1 MNIPVLPPQVSHGC
15 VSKILARFNDTG
27 SVMPGTIGGSK
38 PRVTTGRVVDA
49 IRRYKDKDPGIF
61 AWEIRDKLLADGIC
75 DKYNVP
81 SVSSISRILRN
92 RMSPVGQTSM
102 MSSGMRSPPYAA
114 IVMEDM
120 VGFGSGS
127 TAGGFKSG
135 GGGGSGCSGSV
146 GVAGTAA
153 VAAVAAAA
161 AGDLR
166 LDCSRFYG
174 PLYPYAMAAAAAASS
189 YPNSCAMAAAELR
202 NSCGDSRINGIGSSS
217 ASGNG
222 CYRTPPSG
230 YAGNDSA
237 MSLNCF
243 GAAASGRDGLSA
255 AYHQYQQQQQQQ
267 YQRNAAV
274 ACGKSP
280 ASSPLPFSSV
290 SSTATSP
297 LTSSHTNNRQSGIPP
312 PPNSINPAAAAA
324 AAAAAAVAL
333 RAAAAAASGSCVHPP
348 PPMSS
353 CWPSAYSV
361 TDILGFRSPLLGD
374 GAGNSNDSSAAA
386 AAAAAMMTAIGS
398 SVVDSSPS
406 SSSSLKSNA
415 VSFPPQGATGNT
427 SSYGMHHYHRL
438 LHHQRS
444 SSYCMPTSSTPSSSA
459 SSRHH
464 QQACQLQSSEQHQHH
479 QQQQQESISA
489 NHQHHHQQ
497 HHYQSAA
504 ALAAAAHCTAAVAA
518 VTGQVRSGPHYN
530 YYGLGGPSHAPVYLH
545 S

>member
-1 MNIPVLPPQVSHGC
+1 MSHGC

-92 RMSPVGQTSM
+92 RMSPVGQSSM

-114 IVMEDM
+114 IVMDDM

-127 TAGGFKSG
+127 AVGAFKNG
-135 GGGGSGCSGSV
+135 GGASGCTGSV

-153 VAAVAAAA
+153 AAAVAAAA

-189 YPNSCAMAAAELR
+189 YPSCAMAAAELR
-202 NSCGDSRINGIGSSS
+202 NGGGDSRIMNGIRSSS
-217 ASGNG
+217 ATVNG
-222 CYRTPPSG
+222 SYRSPVSG
-230 YAGNDSA
+230 YAGTDSA
-237 MSLNCF
+237 TSLNCF
-243 GAAASGRDGLSA
+243 GASGGGRDGLSA
-255 AYHQYQQQQQQQ
+255 AYHQYQQQ
-267 YQRNAAV
+267 YQRNVAASG
-274 ACGKSP
+274 GKSP
-280 ASSPLPFSSV
+280 ASSPLPFSPV
-290 SSTATSP
+290 STSTASP
-297 LTSSHTNNRQSGIPP
+297 LATSNTNNRQSSGIPP
-312 PPNSINPAAAAA
+312 PPSNSLNPAAAAA

-333 RAAAAAASGSCVHPP
+333 RAAAAAATGSCVHPP
-348 PPMSS
+348 PSMSS

-374 GAGNSNDSSAAA
+374 GAGSSNDSAA
-386 AAAAAMMTAIGS
+386 AAAAAMMTAMGS
-398 SVVDSSPS
+398 SVVDSCAS
-406 SSSSLKSNA
+406 SSPSLKSNN
-415 VSFPPQGATGNT
+415 VSFPSQGGATGST
-427 SSYGMHHYHRL
+427 SSSYGMHHYHRL
-438 LHHQRS
+438 LHHQQRP
-444 SSYCMPTSSTPSSSA
+444 SSYGVPSASSSA
-459 SSRHH
+459 TSRHH
-464 QQACQLQSSEQHQHH
+464 QQPCHMQSSEQHHH
-479 QQQQQESISA
+479 QQQQLHQQHQETIVGA
-489 NHQHHHQQ
+489 NHQSYHQQ

-518 VTGQVRSGPHYN
+518 VTGQVRSTPHYN
-530 YYGLGGPSHAPVYLH
+530 YYGLAGSSHGAPVYLH